1 MTQSLPAEC
10 LCFHLV
16 NAVRKRR
23 GQDRPCVRNAHVLY
37 PSGALCGTSA
47 VCIGKPLPH
56 LLFLLQAY
64 KLCGDSA
71 FLVNCPKGKKEEALG
86 YLKNIRKKNEIQM
99 LALLGRDPLLLE
111 PGPPATEYV

>member
-1 MTQSLPAEC
+1 ML
-10 LCFHLV
+10 F
-16 NAVRKRR
+16 RKRR
-23 GQDRPCVRNAHVLY
+23 GQDRPFVRNAHVLSL
-37 PSGALCGTSA
+37 SGALCGTSA
-47 VCIGKPLPH
+47 VSIGKPLPP

-71 FLVNCPKGKKEEALG
+71 FLVNCSKGKKEEALG
-86 YLKNIRKKNEIQM
+86 YLKNIKKKNETQM